1 MNKNSEIFSLLKV
14 EEGVRHNPYID
25 SLGYPTV
32 GVGFKLGPQG
42 ANLKNYTFYL
52 TDNVIN
58 VWLQENIE
66 IVYRSMQQNEK
77 INQALLYSNVVRTDI
92 LISMEYQMGVNGL
105 AGFNNMLAAITEQDW
120 NNAANEMRRSIWAKQ
135 TPKRAE
141 RHAAVIESGQ
151 WAPVYDFVI
160 NQ

>member
-32 GVGFKLGPQG
+32 GIGFKLGPQG
-42 ANLKNYTFYL
+42 ANLKNYTFCL

-92 LISMEYQMGVNGL
+92 LISMAYQMGVNGL

-120 NNAANEMRRSIWAKQ
+120 NNAANENEKKYLGKADTKTGRKTCCSYRVRTMGAGI
-135 TPKRAE
+135 
-141 RHAAVIESGQ
+141 
-151 WAPVYDFVI
+151 
-160 NQ
+160 

>member
-1 MNKNSEIFSLLKV
+1 
-14 EEGVRHNPYID
+14 
-25 SLGYPTV
+25 
-32 GVGFKLGPQG
+32 
-42 ANLKNYTFYL
+42 
-52 TDNVIN
+52 
-58 VWLQENIE
+58 
-66 IVYRSMQQNEK
+66 
-77 INQALLYSNVVRTDI
+77 
-92 LISMEYQMGVNGL
+92 
-105 AGFNNMLAAITEQDW
+105 DW